1 MSSYNTPVK
10 QQWLAQLLRYGLVT
24 GVTGCIVAAYTALTH
39 ANPTTAALTF
49 LLGILLTA
57 NRLGL
62 RYAIYMS
69 LLATLALNF
78 FFLPPIGKLTIAD
91 PQNLIAL
98 FVFLAAGVLASR
110 LSERV
115 KAEAREANRRRREV
129 ERLYEFSQK
138 MLTSDRVTDLI
149 HNIPDYVVSTFQNN
163 SVDIYLLEKE
173 RLYRSRPD
181 AQKFKEE
188 ELREVAIRMEI
199 HRDEEAGTCAA
210 PLLLGLHSI
219 GAIGFAGNL
228 PSPETID
235 ALGNLIAMAIE
246 GAVTAE
252 RLARTEAARENEQL
266 RTALLDSLTHEL
278 RTPLTAITASITS
291 LRSGAILDPETT
303 KEMLA
308 VIEEE
313 SSRLNRLIGQAVEM
327 AQLDA
332 QQVRLQLESKQMKD
346 VIEEAIAECHAILE
360 NHPVEVRIPA
370 HIPPVLL
377 DAAWIRKVLH
387 HLLENAAKYSEAEK
401 PIVIS
406 AEVNDSS
413 LLTSIAD
420 RGIGIRDFDKALI
433 FDKFYRGEA
442 QRYRVQ
448 GTGMGLAI
456 VKAIIEAHGGKVGV
470 ISECGQGSVFSF
482 SLPLA

>member
-1 MSSYNTPVK
+1 MK
-10 QQWLAQLLRYGLVT
+10 QRWLAQFLRYCLVT
-24 GVTGCIVAAYTALTH
+24 AVTGCIVVAYTALTH

-49 LLGILLTA
+49 LLGILVAA
-57 NRLGL
+57 NRFGL

-110 LSERV
+110 LSERA
-115 KAEAREANRRRREV
+115 KAEAREANRRRQEV
-129 ERLYEFSQK
+129 ERLYDFSQK
-138 MLTSDRVTDLI
+138 MLTSDRVTGLI
-149 HNIPDYVVSTFQNN
+149 QNIPNYVVSTFQNN
-163 SVDIYLLEKE
+163 SADIYLLEKE
-173 RLYRSRPD
+173 RLYRFRTGT
-181 AQKFKEE
+181 QEFREG
-188 ELREVAIRMEI
+188 ELREVAVQMAI
-199 HRDEEAGTCAA
+199 HRDDEAGTCVA

-219 GAIGFAGNL
+219 GAIGLAGNL
-228 PSPETID
+228 PSRETID

-246 GAVTAE
+246 RAVTAE
-252 RLARTEAARENEQL
+252 RLARTEAAQENERL
-266 RTALLDSLTHEL
+266 RTALLDSFTHEL
-278 RTPLTAITASITS
+278 RTPLTAITASVTS
-291 LRSGAILDPETT
+291 LRSGAIHDPETT

-313 SSRLNRLIGQAVEM
+313 SSRLNLLIGQAVEM

-332 QQVRLQLESKQMKD
+332 RQVRLQLESKQMED
-346 VIEEAIAECHAILE
+346 VIGEAIAECRAILE

-370 HIPPVLL
+370 HMPSVLL

-387 HLLENAAKYSEAEK
+387 HLLENAAKYSDAEK

-420 RGIGIRDFDKALI
+420 RGIGIGDFDKALI

-470 ISECGQGSVFSF
+470 TSQCGEGSVFSF